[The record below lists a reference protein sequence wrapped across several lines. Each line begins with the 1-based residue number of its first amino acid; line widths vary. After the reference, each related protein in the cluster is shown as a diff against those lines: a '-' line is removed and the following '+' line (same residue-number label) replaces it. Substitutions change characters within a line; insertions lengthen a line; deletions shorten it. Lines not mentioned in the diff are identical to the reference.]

1 VFYPSAR
8 EVVMQF
14 TMSVAMSQPRDYAA
28 LARTAEECGFDQIA
42 VPDSIFWSEQ
52 VSDAYPY
59 TRDGSRLWTEST
71 PFIDPFMA
79 VAVMAPVTDRIRFC
93 THVVKVG
100 VRDAVLLAK
109 QVQSAAVLTNG
120 RFTFGAGVG
129 WLREEFEWCGQRFEQ
144 RGARVDEE
152 LEAVQALMTGD
163 WAEMKGEHVRF
174 GRIRMAPAPPGP
186 VPIYV
191 GGHTD
196 VALRRTVRFADGWT
210 SAMIRYD
217 ELRELIPKVNEM
229 LAAAGRDPEGFVFQ
243 VASSDRFG
251 LDGYRDLASIGVNDV
266 VTIPWMFYG
275 VGLDGPLEAKQDG
288 IRRFAKDV
296 IEQW

>member
-1 VFYPSAR
+1 
-8 EVVMQF
+8 MQF
-14 TMSVAMSQPRDYAA
+14 TMSVAMSQPQDFAA

-52 VSDAYPY
+52 VSSAYPY
-59 TRDGSRLWTEST
+59 TGDGSRMWNEST
-71 PFIDPFMA
+71 PFVDPFQA
-79 VAVMAPVTDRIRFC
+79 VAAMGSVTERIRFC
-93 THVVKVG
+93 THVIKVG

-109 QVQSAAVLTNG
+109 QVQSAAVLTGG

-129 WLREEFEWCGQRFEQ
+129 WLREEFEWCGQPFEK

-152 LEAVQALMTGD
+152 LEAVQALLTGD
-163 WAEMKGEHVRF
+163 WAEMSGEHVQF
-174 GRIRMAPAPPGP
+174 GRIKMAPPPP
-186 VPIYV
+186 TRVPIYV

-210 SAMIRYD
+210 SAMITYD
-217 ELRELIPKVNEM
+217 ELRELIPKVND
-229 LAAAGRDPEGFVFQ
+229 LLTAAGRDPEGFVFQ
-243 VASSDRFG
+243 VASSDRYG
-251 LDGYRDLASIGVNDV
+251 LEGYRDLASIGVNDV

>member
-1 VFYPSAR
+1 
-8 EVVMQF
+8 MQF
-14 TMSVAMSQPRDYAA
+14 TMSVAMSSPEDYAD
-28 LARTAEECGFDQIA
+28 LARAAEDAGYDQIA

-52 VSDAYPY
+52 VSSAYPY
-59 TRDGSRLWTEST
+59 TGDGSRMWNDAT
-71 PFIDPFMA
+71 PFIDPF
-79 VAVMAPVTDRIRFC
+79 VAVGAMASVTSRIRFC

-109 QVQSAAVLTNG
+109 QVQSAAVITRN
-120 RFTFGAGVG
+120 RFTFGAGIG

-152 LEAVQALMTGD
+152 LEAIQRILTGN
-163 WAEMKGEHVRF
+163 WAEMDGEHVKF
-174 GRIRMAPAPPGP
+174 GRIKMPPAPSSR

-196 VALRRTVRFADGWT
+196 VALRRTVRFGDGWT
-210 SAMIRYD
+210 SAMITYD
-217 ELRELIPKVNEM
+217 ELRDLIPTVNDM
-229 LAAAGRDPEGFVFQ
+229 LRAADRDPEGFVFQ

-251 LDGYRDLASIGVNDV
+251 LDGYRDLASLGVNDI
-266 VTIPWMFYG
+266 VTIPWLFYG
-275 VGLDGPLEAKQDG
+275 VPMDGPLEGKLDG
-288 IRRFAKDV
+288 IKRFAKDV

>member
-1 VFYPSAR
+1 
-8 EVVMQF
+8 MQF
-14 TMSVAMSQPRDYAA
+14 TMAVAMSQPQDYAQ
-28 LARTAEECGFDQIA
+28 LARAAEEAGFDQIA

-52 VSDAYPY
+52 VSSEYPY
-59 TRDGSRLWTEST
+59 TGDGARMWTEST
-71 PFIDPFMA
+71 PFVDPFLA
-79 VAVMAPVTDRIRFC
+79 VAAMGSVTSRIRFC

-152 LEAVQALMTGD
+152 LEAIQRILTGD
-163 WAEMKGEHVRF
+163 WSEMNGEQVRF
-174 GRIRMAPAPPGP
+174 GRIRMAPAPPSR

-196 VALRRTVRFADGWT
+196 VALRRTVRFGDGWT
-210 SAMIRYD
+210 SAMITHA
-217 ELRELIPKVNEM
+217 ELRDLIPRVNDLLRE
-229 LAAAGRDPEGFVFQ
+229 AGRDPEGFTFQ

-251 LDGYRDLASIGVNDV
+251 LDGYRDLGSIGVTDI
-266 VTIPWMFYG
+266 VTIPWVFYG
-275 VGLDGPLEAKQDG
+275 VPIDGPLEAKVDG
-288 IRRFAKDV
+288 IKRFAKDV
-296 IEQW
+296 MEQW

>member
-1 VFYPSAR
+1 
-8 EVVMQF
+8 MQF
-14 TMSVAMSQPRDYAA
+14 TMSVALSAPEDYAA
-28 LARTAEECGFDQIA
+28 LARAAEDAGFDQIA

-59 TRDGSRLWTEST
+59 TSDGSRLWTETT
-71 PFIDPFMA
+71 PFVDPFLA
-79 VAVMAPVTDRIRFC
+79 VAAMGSVTSRIRFC

-109 QVQSAAVLTNG
+109 QVQSAAVLTRG

-129 WLREEFEWCGQRFEQ
+129 WLREEFEWCGQRFEA

-152 LEAVQALMTGD
+152 LEAIQQILSGD
-163 WAEMKGEHVRF
+163 WAEMSGEQVRF
-174 GRIRMAPAPPGP
+174 GRIKMFPPPPGR

-191 GGHTD
+191 GGHTE
-196 VALRRTVRFADGWT
+196 VALRRTVRFGDGWT
-210 SAMIRYD
+210 SAMITYD
-217 ELRELIPKVNEM
+217 ELRELIPTVND
-229 LAAAGRDPEGFVFQ
+229 LLRAAGRDPEGFTFQ

-251 LDGYRDLASIGVNDV
+251 LDGYRDLGSIGVTDV
-266 VTIPWMFYG
+266 VTIPWVFYG
-275 VGLDGPLEAKQDG
+275 VPLDGPLDAKVDG
-288 IRRFAKDV
+288 IKRFAKDV

>member
-1 VFYPSAR
+1 MA
-8 EVVMQF
+8 
-14 TMSVAMSQPRDYAA
+14 VAMSSPADYPA
-28 LARTAEECGFDQIA
+28 LARTAEESGFDQIA

-59 TRDGSRLWTEST
+59 TGDGARMWNEST
-71 PFIDPFMA
+71 PFVDPFLA
-79 VAVMAPVTDRIRFC
+79 VAAMGAVTERIRFC

-109 QVQSAAVLTNG
+109 QVQSAAVLTGG

-129 WLREEFEWCGQRFEQ
+129 WLREEFEWCGQPFEK

-152 LEAVQALMTGD
+152 LEAVQRLLTGD
-163 WAEMKGEHVRF
+163 WASMDGEHVRF
-174 GRIRMAPAPPGP
+174 GRIRMAPPPP
-186 VPIYV
+186 SRVPIYV
-191 GGHTD
+191 GGHTEP
-196 VALRRTVRFADGWT
+196 ALRRTVRFGDGWT
-210 SAMIRYD
+210 SAMITYE
-217 ELRELIPKVNEM
+217 ELVELIPKVRQM
-229 LAAAGRDPEGFVFQ
+229 LTEAGRSTDGFTFQ

-251 LDGYRDLASIGVNDV
+251 LDGYRDLASIGVTDV
-266 VTIPWMFYG
+266 VTIPWVFYG
-275 VGLDGPLEAKQDG
+275 VPIDGPLDAKQDG